1 MPWTFLIVSIIGAA
15 FTLNAFRPSSR
26 WQVLGFS
33 FFAAW
38 LTGELV
44 VWHIAWQVLAT
55 VVFIALG
62 ALDAWPGWLGLAITL
77 ASWCGMVVLA
87 RAARRSSGVFEEA
100 LDEGLGGA
108 SSPAPRAR
116 RGKNALPFWLHDS
129 RVERTKDISYGPYG
143 RRNRLDVYRP
153 KAPVAGN
160 AKGAPV
166 LLQIHGGAWLIG
178 DKSQQGLPLM
188 LELAAQGWVCV
199 AINYRLS
206 PRATWPDHLLDCK
219 LALAWVRDHIAEYG
233 GDPDLVCVTGG
244 SAGAHLA
251 TMVALTP
258 NEPQYQ
264 PGFESTDTSVAACI
278 PFYAPYDLGTLF
290 ASTGAA
296 AWIGQ
301 RFARWVV
308 GTTPEEEPEKFD
320 DASPMHHLTPDAPPF
335 FVIHGS
341 SDNLVP
347 VVQAREFVRALRA
360 VSTELVLYA
369 EVPGASHAFDVFHS
383 TRTTNAVRAVG
394 RFCAWIE
401 ARSHS
406 PASPADAVPAA
417 LEPSLEG
424 PVPAGSEP
432 ATSVAAPSP
441 AP

>member
-1 MPWTFLIVSIIGAA
+1 
-15 FTLNAFRPSSR
+15 
-26 WQVLGFS
+26 
-33 FFAAW
+33 
-38 LTGELV
+38 
-44 VWHIAWQVLAT
+44 
-55 VVFIALG
+55 
-62 ALDAWPGWLGLAITL
+62 
-77 ASWCGMVVLA
+77 
-87 RAARRSSGVFEEA
+87 
-100 LDEGLGGA
+100 
-108 SSPAPRAR
+108 
-116 RGKNALPFWLHDS
+116 
-129 RVERTKDISYGPYG
+129 
-143 RRNRLDVYRP
+143 
-153 KAPVAGN
+153 
-160 AKGAPV
+160 
-166 LLQIHGGAWLIG
+166 
-178 DKSQQGLPLM
+178 
-188 LELAAQGWVCV
+188 
-199 AINYRLS
+199 LS

-219 LALAWVRDHIAEYG
+219 AALAWVRDHIAEYG

-251 TMVALTP
+251 TMLALTP

-278 PFYAPYDLGTLF
+278 PFYAPYELRTLF

-308 GTTPEEEPEKFD
+308 GTTPEEEPEKLD

-347 VVQAREFVRALRA
+347 VVQAREFVRGLRA
-360 VSTELVLYA
+360 VSSEPVLYA

-401 ARSHS
+401 ARYH
-406 PASPADAVPAA
+406 ASAVDAGLVP
-417 LEPSLEG
+417 G
-424 PVPAGSEP
+424 PVEATVPVDSEP
-432 ATSVAAPSP
+432 ATSVASPSP